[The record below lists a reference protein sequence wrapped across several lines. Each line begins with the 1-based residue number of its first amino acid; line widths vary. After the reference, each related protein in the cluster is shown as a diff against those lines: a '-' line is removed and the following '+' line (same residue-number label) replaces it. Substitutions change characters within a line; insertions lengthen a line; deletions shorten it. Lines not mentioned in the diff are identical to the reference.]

1 LSRSHMNAI
10 NATFI
15 LSVRKLR
22 TAELIFMKFDFNINI
37 VTFRFGILN
46 VVSVFLALDDER

>member
-1 LSRSHMNAI
+1 
-10 NATFI
+10 

-22 TAELIFMKFDFNINI
+22 TAELIFMKFDFKIYI

-46 VVSVFLALDDER
+46 VVSVFLTLDDC